1 MMLKYNVVNAEM
13 FCYIH
18 AFNKSTWEEELD
30 FLLGTEDK
38 IFMMSCNPSLRGN
51 FTGQNIAIICQAL
64 SNVFA
69 IKGLI

>member
-38 IFMMSCNPSLRGN
+38 IFMMSCNPSLRGKFYRTEYRN
-51 FTGQNIAIICQAL
+51 YL
-64 SNVFA
+64 SSS
-69 IKGLI
+69 K